1 MSISTNSLDSLAYSN
16 SELGSSLNDSFTHPQ
31 AGKRDLFF
39 TDQLVDS
46 LDLLIREVD
55 AQRPTPIRSISP
67 REKPSSSNYLNIT
80 NHEINITVL
89 AAGRGPL
96 EIPNSPAPSSLEE
109 EIPTKD
115 EPEENDLTTHTLSNI
130 NDWLMI
136 RECNRMTLLKILA
149 WAAIIF
155 SLGIVYGLTAMVA
168 ESIDAAKRWE
178 IEQLYIGIN
187 EKGEV

>member
-16 SELGSSLNDSFTHPQ
+16 SELDSPFNDSFTCHQ
-31 AGKRDLFF
+31 AGKRDLPF
-39 TDQLVDS
+39 TAQLVDS
-46 LDLLIREVD
+46 LDLLIKEVD
-55 AQRPTPIRSISP
+55 AQRPTPIRSNIP
-67 REKPSSSNYLNIT
+67 PERENSSHYLAIT
-80 NHEINITVL
+80 DHEINMTIL
-89 AAGRGPL
+89 AGGRGPL

-109 EIPTKD
+109 EIRSKE
-115 EPEENDLTTHTLSNI
+115 EPEENDPPTHTLSSI

-136 RECNRMTLLKILA
+136 RECNSMTLLKILA